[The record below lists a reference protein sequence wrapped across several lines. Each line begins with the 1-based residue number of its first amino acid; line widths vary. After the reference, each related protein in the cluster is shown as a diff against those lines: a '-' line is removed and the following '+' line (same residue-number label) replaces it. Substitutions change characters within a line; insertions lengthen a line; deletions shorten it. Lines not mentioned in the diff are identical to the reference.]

1 MGEIETEKHKVRK
14 WDDVIGRE
22 GNETFGVE
30 VTMGR
35 GGVDQEA
42 GKQER
47 AKMSEWTWDDLAV
60 WSNLLL
66 CADGVAKTLS
76 VFILALGI
84 AITSGT
90 ISKKSLLF

>member
-1 MGEIETEKHKVRK
+1 MGWCHRAR
-14 WDDVIGRE
+14 RE
-22 GNETFGVE
+22 RDFWSRGNHGE
-30 VTMGR
+30 V